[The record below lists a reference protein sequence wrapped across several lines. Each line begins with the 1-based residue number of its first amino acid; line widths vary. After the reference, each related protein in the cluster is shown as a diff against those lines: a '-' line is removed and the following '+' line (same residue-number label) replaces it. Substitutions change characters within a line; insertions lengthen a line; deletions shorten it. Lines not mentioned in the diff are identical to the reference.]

1 MKWAKVLSL
10 AFVAAAA
17 LMACDGVS
25 TASATVFCKAT
36 ESPCSGANLIGE
48 GSELKADAEGR
59 SVFQTTLGLIFES
72 CTGGTLAGTVSAPGG
87 ATEPVIIATAPS
99 SFTWTGCEAGG
110 VSATESGELETTYI
124 EGTDHGT
131 TTGKGFGIKF
141 TRSGCTYV
149 PLSAVAELG
158 RVTGGVTPTI
168 DINTV
173 MTKSGGFACE
183 NTIVWKVT
191 YKITRP
197 APFYVRA
204 S

>member
-1 MKWAKVLSL
+1 MRYVKALGL
-10 AFVAAAA
+10 ALAATAA
-17 LMACDGVS
+17 VIACAGIG

-36 ESPCSGANLIGE
+36 ESPCGGSNLIAKN
-48 GSELKADAEGR
+48 SEINADVEGR
-59 SVFQTTLGLIFES
+59 SVFQTTLGWIFES
-72 CTGGTLAGTVSAPGG
+72 CTGGTLAGTVSAAGG
-87 ATEPVIIATAPS
+87 ATEPVIVATAPS

-110 VSATESGELETTYI
+110 VSATESGELETNWI

-141 TRSGCTYV
+141 TSSGCTYV
-149 PLSAVAELG
+149 SSAIGELG
-158 RVTGGVTPTI
+158 RVTGGATPTI

-173 MTKSGGFACE
+173 MVKSSGLACE
-183 NTIVWKVT
+183 NDIVWKVT
-191 YKITRP
+191 YKITKP

>member
-1 MKWAKVLSL
+1 MGHVKALGL
-10 AFVAAAA
+10 ALAATAA
-17 LMACDGVS
+17 VIACVGVGS
-25 TASATVFCKAT
+25 ASATVFCKAT

-48 GSELKADAEGR
+48 GSEISADVEGR

-87 ATEPVIIATAPS
+87 ATKPVIVATAPS

-110 VSATESGELETTYI
+110 VTATASGELETNWI

-141 TRSGCTYV
+141 TSSGCTYV
-149 PLSAVAELG
+149 PSATAELG

-173 MTKSGGFACE
+173 LVKSSGLACE
-183 NTIVWKVT
+183 NDIVWKVT
-191 YKITRP
+191 YKITKP